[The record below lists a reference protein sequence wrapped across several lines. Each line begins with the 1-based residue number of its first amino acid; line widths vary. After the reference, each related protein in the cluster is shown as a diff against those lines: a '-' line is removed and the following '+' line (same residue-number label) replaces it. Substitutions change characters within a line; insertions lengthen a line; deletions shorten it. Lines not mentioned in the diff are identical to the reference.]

1 MKAKTHKG
9 RIFFLQYAKWS
20 KLEFWYIIYWT
31 LCSFGMFGKLQK
43 APNLL
48 YLAWVAP
55 AVWLYPSNNEKKVSL
70 RRAGNEG
77 QSLLAWQQR
86 TCVFVHA
93 AVSLKKSI
101 NEDLICQNLKFNA
114 LECFLPL
121 LILLQKNESKLQK
134 VENKK
139 AWKLCLWSHLQ

>member
-9 RIFFLQYAKWS
+9 RTFYSAICNMEQARVLILFFERTAVLQYFES
-20 KLEFWYIIYWT
+20 
-31 LCSFGMFGKLQK
+31 CRKLQTCCIWHELHQLFDYIQATMK
-43 APNLL
+43 
-48 YLAWVAP
+48 
-55 AVWLYPSNNEKKVSL
+55 KKVSL
-70 RRAGNEG
+70 RRAEDEG
-77 QSLLAWQQR
+77 QSLLPWQQG

-93 AVSLKKSI
+93 ALSIKKSI

-139 AWKLCLWSHLQ
+139 AWKLCVWSHLQ